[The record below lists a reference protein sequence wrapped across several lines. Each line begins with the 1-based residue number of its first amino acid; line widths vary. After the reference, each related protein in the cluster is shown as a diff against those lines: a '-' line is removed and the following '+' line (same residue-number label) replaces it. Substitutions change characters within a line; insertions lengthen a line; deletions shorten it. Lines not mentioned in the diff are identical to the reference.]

1 MVTRQ
6 VLLFT
11 GGISIAA
18 SGKRQ
23 ITMNSGQLIW
33 IIIVIVVALVLVGLV
48 VFFGRKRKLNAD
60 RGRAVEMRQQAET
73 DELGAREGE
82 AKAARA
88 EADAQ
93 QAEVDAER
101 LRREAR
107 DRQEDARTV
116 REGSQERVREADQ
129 LDPDVDAGG
138 RRDAQTGEGRPG
150 PDGGAGQPA
159 QGTGPGSDISGDGR
173 SSRNQ
178 GGPEDQLRRP
188 L

>member
-1 MVTRQ
+1 MVCRQ

-23 ITMNSGQLIW
+23 IIMDSGQLLW
-33 IIIVIVVALVLVGLV
+33 IIIVIVVALVIVGLV
-48 VFFGRKRKLNAD
+48 VFFGRKGKLKAD
-60 RGRAVEMRQQAET
+60 RRRAGAMREKAET
-73 DELGAREGE
+73 DELGARESE

-107 DRQEDARTV
+107 EGQEEARTV
-116 REGSQERVREADQ
+116 REASQERVREADD

-138 RRDAQTGEGRPG
+138 RRDAQAGEGQPG
-150 PDGGAGQPA
+150 PDGGAGQPGRPA
-159 QGTGPGSDISGDGR
+159 QGIGPG
-173 SSRNQ
+173 
-178 GGPEDQLRRP
+178 
-188 L
+188 

>member
-1 MVTRQ
+1 MD
-6 VLLFT
+6 
-11 GGISIAA
+11 
-18 SGKRQ
+18 
-23 ITMNSGQLIW
+23 SGQLVW
-33 IIIVIVVALVLVGLV
+33 IIVVVIVVALAVVGLV

-60 RGRAVEMRQQAET
+60 RRQAVEMRQQAET

-107 DRQEDARTV
+107 DRQKEARTV

-150 PDGGAGQPA
+150 PDGPDGPDGGPGRPA
-159 QGTGPGSDISGDGR
+159 QETGPGSDISGDGQ
-173 SSRNQ
+173 SSRNP

>member
-1 MVTRQ
+1 MD
-6 VLLFT
+6 
-11 GGISIAA
+11 
-18 SGKRQ
+18 
-23 ITMNSGQLIW
+23 SGQLVW
-33 IIIVIVVALVLVGLV
+33 IIIVIVVALAIVGLV

-60 RGRAVEMRQQAET
+60 RSRAVEMRQQAET

-107 DRQEDARTV
+107 DRQEEARTV

-138 RRDAQTGEGRPG
+138 RRDAQTGEGRSGPG
-150 PDGGAGQPA
+150 GDAGQPGEPA
-159 QGTGPGSDISGDGR
+159 QGNRPGSDISGDGR

-178 GGPEDQLRRP
+178 GGPEDPRRLP

>member
-1 MVTRQ
+1 MGMLLRPLDTAGYPMVCRR

-23 ITMNSGQLIW
+23 IIMDSGQLMW
-33 IIIVIVVALVLVGLV
+33 IIIVVVVALAIVGLV
-48 VFFGRKRKLNAD
+48 AFFGRKRKLKAD
-60 RGRAVEMRQQAET
+60 RGRAVEMRQEAET

-88 EADAQ
+88 EADAR

-107 DRQEDARTV
+107 DGQEEARSV
-116 REGSQERVREADQ
+116 REASQERVREADE

-138 RRDAQTGEGRPG
+138 RRDAQAGEGEPG
-150 PDGGAGQPA
+150 PEGDASQPGRPV
-159 QGTGPGSDISGDGR
+159 QGTGPG
-173 SSRNQ
+173 
-178 GGPEDQLRRP
+178 
-188 L
+188 